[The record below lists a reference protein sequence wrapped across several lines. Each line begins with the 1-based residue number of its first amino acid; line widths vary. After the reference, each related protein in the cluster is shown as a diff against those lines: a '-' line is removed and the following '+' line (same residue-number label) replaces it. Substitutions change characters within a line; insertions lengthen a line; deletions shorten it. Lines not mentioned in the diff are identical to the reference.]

1 MLTPHQQA
9 SLARDRHLSVTANAG
24 SGKTRV
30 LVERYL
36 DILLRCEA
44 EVGEVVALTYTE
56 KAASELK
63 RKIAERLS
71 DELTRS
77 VDPRTTHHLEQV
89 RERLSAAFIGTIHS
103 FCARLLREYP
113 VEAGVDAAFT
123 VIEGLEQHSVL
134 QEALKETFS
143 SVLRAPVGD
152 ARRDRLVDA
161 VRGLGKRR
169 VVTIIQTL
177 VDKRERLERLTEA
190 GGFYTRSDDEILG
203 EWAARIQ
210 ESVVSDLTAAPLRAA
225 LERVEAAL
233 DGPSAERVRTLA
245 HGIHSDAPPLDF
257 AKKVFE
263 IITALLKQ
271 DGGLYRS
278 MASGGAEAGVAAE
291 VEILSRVRDDVLP
304 FAGVVLGGEDSR
316 HAELLAYSRV
326 LVDVAQECLERY
338 AAKKSER
345 GVLDFEDLQLS
356 MRALLRKEAIR
367 SHLAGRF
374 KFIMVDEYQDTNKI
388 QYELLRPLLQNLT
401 SGNLFIVGDPKQ
413 SIYSFRGADVSV
425 FDETCR
431 DLVRANGPSA
441 MPGQIVLGESFRP
454 LRDLAA
460 FVNLIFQPLMGKPG
474 KEGRGCEVG
483 YEPIVR
489 ARQNSAPGRVE
500 LIVPGPSEGVSLA
513 EPDRIALAIQ
523 ELVNSEQIVY
533 DGSESPQPVRWA
545 DIAILLRS
553 RAPLPDLELSL
564 ARAGIPYVVTG
575 GVGYF
580 QTQDILD
587 FSSYLQF
594 LLNVGDDVA
603 LLGILRSP
611 FFTVSDID
619 LLEAVAA
626 GRRGTL
632 WEDLLRQKGR
642 GALAPRLTRALDLLQ
657 EDLVICHR
665 LSTPDI
671 LARIV
676 QRTEYMAKISG
687 LPRGAQAAANLEKL
701 RRMAQA
707 FDVQG
712 FTSVFD
718 FAAHLRRL
726 IDEEEE
732 EGQGQIETQT
742 DAVQIMTVHA
752 AKGLEFPVVV
762 LPFLH
767 RAFRYDNEPF
777 LHDRLGL
784 GFARIGEEGDPEE
797 YPLTAFLRRDA
808 RWKTMAEEERIFYV
822 ACTRARD
829 VLFLSAD
836 PARARSG
843 PSWMRWLYDGLGST
857 GEPPRESLSFDCVT
871 GTLELQGAEYRAG
884 TERLRLQVAV
894 RPASATRAADAPL
907 PPSEQRVQSPTVFA
921 SRIPPSSAGEIFSA
935 TRIRVYRD
943 CPAHYYLRYILGM
956 PQESSLASGEE
967 AEELLDADFPPDLR
981 GRIFHGVMEQ
991 IDHLPTSS
999 LHSEIQ
1005 RLLSLEVSPGSDRL
1019 AGLVDDVH
1027 RMVGRVVGSPFWQRV
1042 AGGSQSRTEF
1052 TISAVL
1058 GEDYLSGTM
1067 DRVYQD
1073 RDGYWH
1079 VLDYKTDRVE
1089 PSEVTER
1096 AEEYWP
1102 QLEFYALLVH
1112 LYFKSEPIVAELLFA
1127 AAPQQVLR
1135 REFSS
1140 AALLDARSA
1149 ITSVI
1154 SRIKSN
1160 DFPPR
1165 VSSCS
1170 HCPFFSA
1177 CPWNP
1182 HTHPASL

>member
-36 DILLRCEA
+36 DILLRREA
-44 EVGEVVALTYTE
+44 EVGEVIALTYTE

-63 RKIAERLS
+63 RKIAERVNE
-71 DELTRS
+71 ELARS

-89 RERLSAAFIGTIHS
+89 REQLSAAFIGTIHS
-103 FCARLLREYP
+103 FCARLLHEYP

-143 SVLRAPVGD
+143 SILRGPTGD
-152 ARRDRLVDA
+152 ARREMLVDA

-177 VDKRERLERLTEA
+177 VDKRERLERMTEP
-190 GGFYTRSDDEILG
+190 GGFFSQIDDEILRV
-203 EWAARIQ
+203 WADRLQ
-210 ESVVSDLTAAPLRAA
+210 ESVVSDLASPAMREAVARAGA
-225 LERVEAAL
+225 VL
-233 DGPSAERVRTLA
+233 DGASAERARALVRE
-245 HGIHSDAPPLDF
+245 IHSADPPLEV
-257 AKKVFE
+257 ARKVFA
-263 IITALLKQ
+263 IIGALLKQ

-278 MASGGAEAGVAAE
+278 MASERAEAGIAAE
-291 VEILSRVRDDVLP
+291 VGLLSRARDDVFP
-304 FAGVVLGGEDSR
+304 FAGVVFDGEDSH

-326 LVDVAQECLERY
+326 LVDVAHECLGRY
-338 AAKKSER
+338 AVKKSER
-345 GVLDFEDLQLS
+345 GVLDFEDLQLN

-374 KFIMVDEYQDTNKI
+374 KFIMVDEYQDTNKL
-388 QYELLRPLLQNLT
+388 QYELLRPLLQDLT
-401 SGNLFIVGDPKQ
+401 AGNLFIVGDPKQ
-413 SIYSFRGADVSV
+413 SIYSFRGAEVTV
-425 FDETCR
+425 FGETCR
-431 DLVRANGPSA
+431 DLTHANGPSA
-441 MPGQIVLGESFRP
+441 APGQIVLGESFRP
-454 LRDLAA
+454 LRELAA
-460 FVNLIFQPLMGKPG
+460 FVNLVFQPLMGKEG
-474 KEGRGCEVG
+474 KEGGRYEVG
-483 YEPIVR
+483 YESIVR

-500 LIVPGPSEGVSLA
+500 LVLPGPMEGMPLA
-513 EPDRIALAIQ
+513 EPDRVALAIR
-523 ELVNSEQIVY
+523 ELVNSEQPVY
-533 DGSESPQPVRWA
+533 DSSETPHPVRWA

-553 RAPLPDLELSL
+553 RAPLPDLELAL

-611 FFTVSDID
+611 FFTVSDVD
-619 LLEAVAA
+619 LFEAVAG

-632 WEDLLRQKGR
+632 WEDLLRQKER
-642 GALAPRLTRALDLLQ
+642 GMLAPPLARALDLLQ

-665 LSTPDI
+665 LSAPDI

-676 QRTEYMAKISG
+676 QRTQYMAKISG
-687 LPRGAQAAANLEKL
+687 LARGAQAAANLEKL

-718 FAAHLRRL
+718 FAAQLRRL

-777 LHDRLGL
+777 LQEHLGL
-784 GFARIGEEGDPEE
+784 GLARVGEEGDAEE

-808 RWKTMAEEERIFYV
+808 RWKTIAEEKRIFYV

-829 VLFLSAD
+829 VLLLSAE

-843 PSWMRWLYDGLGST
+843 PSWMRWLFEGLGST

-871 GTLELQGAEYRAG
+871 GTLQLQEADYRAG
-884 TERLRLQVAV
+884 TERLQLHVAV
-894 RPASATRAADAPL
+894 RSESERRAVPALAPV
-907 PPSEQRVQSPTVFA
+907 PAREVQSPNVFA
-921 SRIPPSSAGEIFSA
+921 GSVPPTSAGEIFSA

-943 CPAHYYLRYILGM
+943 CPAHYYLRYVLGM

-967 AEELLDADFPPDLR
+967 AEELQDADFPPDLR

-991 IDHLPTSS
+991 IDHLPSS
-999 LHSEIQ
+999 NLHAEIQ
-1005 RLLSLEVSPGSDRL
+1005 RLLSLEVSPGSERL
-1019 AGLVDDVH
+1019 GALVDDVH
-1027 RMVGRVVGSPFWQRV
+1027 RMVVRVVGSPFWQLV
-1042 AGGSQSRTEF
+1042 AGSTQSRTEF

-1073 RDGYWH
+1073 RDDRWH

-1089 PSEVTER
+1089 PSQVTER
-1096 AEEYWP
+1096 GEEYWP

-1112 LYFKSEPIVAELLFA
+1112 LYFTSDPVVAELVFA
-1127 AAPQQVLR
+1127 AAPEQVLR
-1135 REFSS
+1135 KKYSS
-1140 AALLDARSA
+1140 VALLDVRSSIA
-1149 ITSVI
+1149 AVI
-1154 SRIKSN
+1154 ARIKSN

-1182 HTHPASL
+1182 HTHPAYR